1 MHSILILDF
10 QLMYEAIR
18 SVHGSTFN
26 TADAIRNF
34 ITENRS
40 EFDKFVG
47 EYQTSAKQT
56 TEKTRASQRAEHLEW
71 FEGVPPTLTTKEDV
85 MARRSQ
91 DRIRGYFYKAKE
103 EFQKSSLYRT
113 NADARRLLDEMLEIF
128 QYFLIGVDYF
138 SSLFNRKWANRHRLV
153 LEIQNNDDVDATKA
167 PPRKKAKVAAIR
179 EIISD
184 TTLKVNYYVS
194 LCDEHGDFL
203 CHGIWCD
210 DRCRYENHK
219 INPYASRENVI
230 LFQMWNL
237 DHQIE
242 ITRTV
247 IPKILSDVC
256 EIVNANAQCKKH
268 NRPAVMLSIMK
279 YFMELFTMHNLRL
292 VHIVCHDKGGHNLK
306 SNGTILCDKCAE
318 FKAIQKILKKIQKF
332 E

>member
-1 MHSILILDF
+1 
-10 QLMYEAIR
+10 MYEAIR
-18 SVHGSTFN
+18 NVHESTFN

-47 EYQTSAKQT
+47 EYRMTAKHSL
-56 TEKTRASQRAEHLEW
+56 EKTRASQRDEHLEW

-103 EFQKSSLYRT
+103 EFQKSTLYRT
-113 NADARRLLDEMLEIF
+113 NTDARRLLDEMLEIF

-138 SSLFNRKWANRHRLV
+138 SSLFNRKWENRHKLV
-153 LEIQNNDDVDATKA
+153 LELQTDDDVDATKT

-179 EIISD
+179 DIISD
-184 TTLKVNYYVS
+184 TTLKIDYYVS
-194 LCDEHGDFL
+194 LCNEHGDFQ

-210 DRCRYENHK
+210 ERCQYEHHK

-237 DHQIE
+237 DHQVE

-247 IPKILSDVC
+247 IPKILSDVNR
-256 EIVNANAQCKKH
+256 IVVENANCDKH
-268 NRPAVMLSIMK
+268 HRPAIMLSIMK
-279 YFMELFTMHNLRL
+279 YFLELFTMHNLRL
-292 VHIVCHDKGGHNLK
+292 VHIVCHDKSGHNLK

-318 FKAIQKILKKIQKF
+318 FKAIQKLLKQIKKL